1 MPSGDHKV
9 SSILLITLSNVGD
22 VLMTTPVMEAL
33 HRKYPQAVFD
43 IVADRRSSELFTYC
57 PYRQAVIHRDKH
69 LGWRGTI
76 ALITRLR
83 ATLYDLIVDLRTDG
97 LSLLLRSHR
106 RLTRRGSRPA
116 GPHAVER
123 HMGVIMQREHLTAI
137 PPIHVWLSPVEHAQ
151 AQAAVVSLPGTRWLA
166 LGPGAR
172 WAPKCWA
179 ATKFSE
185 LAHHLQ
191 HQFDAILLLG
201 NADDKDACRRV
212 AANLPLPHVD
222 LAGKT
227 GLLQAAAVLQQAQ
240 VFVGN
245 DSGLGHLA
253 AASGTPTVTV
263 FGPGDPER
271 YHPWHPQA
279 RWISSPSGRLTDIT
293 ASEVAAVVATLL
305 HTG

>member
-1 MPSGDHKV
+1 MPAEPETV
-9 SSILLITLSNVGD
+9 SSILFITLSNIGD

-43 IVADRRSSELFTYC
+43 IVADRRSSELFTHC
-57 PYRQAVIHRDKH
+57 PYRQAVIHRDKDR
-69 LGWRGTI
+69 GWRGSV
-76 ALITRLR
+76 ALVTRLR
-83 ATLYDLIVDLRTDG
+83 AIRYDLIVDLRTDG
-97 LSLLLRSHR
+97 LSLLLRGHR

-137 PPIHVWLSPVEHAQ
+137 PPVRTWLSPAEHAL
-151 AQAAVVSLPGTRWLA
+151 AQATVASLPGTRWLA

-172 WAPKCWA
+172 WAPKCWPA
-179 ATKFSE
+179 VKFSE
-185 LAHHLQ
+185 LTHHLQ
-191 HQFDAILLLG
+191 HLFDAILLLG
-201 NADDKDACRRV
+201 NADDRDTCQRV

-271 YHPWHPQA
+271 YHPWHPRA
-279 RWISSPSGRLTDIT
+279 RWISSPSGGLVDID
-293 ASEVAAVVATLL
+293 ASEVATVVAALL
-305 HTG
+305 D